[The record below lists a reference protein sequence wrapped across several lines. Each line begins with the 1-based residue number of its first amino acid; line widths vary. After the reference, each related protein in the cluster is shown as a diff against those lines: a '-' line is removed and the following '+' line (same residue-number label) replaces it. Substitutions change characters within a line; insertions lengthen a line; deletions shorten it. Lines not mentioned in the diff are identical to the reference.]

1 MTQRTPRTDPGSTG
15 DSLEAQHSDGAHH
28 GGAGGDGVASQLDE
42 RWLDLL
48 DSALKAQAPLA
59 RAAVERMRAKHPE
72 ASPRQ
77 LAEKVY
83 SRYSSLSIATGAGIG
98 GIAALPGIGTVA
110 AVGLT
115 VGEGVSFA
123 ETTAFLTL
131 AVADIHGVDMTDPQT
146 RRIVLMA
153 VLGGERGE
161 EIMARA
167 LGKQGAQWSSVLGS
181 GGMIPG
187 FVTRQAGRYI
197 RRRVISRTGRLW
209 LLRLLPFGLGAVL
222 GGLGARGISRTVS
235 EALREIFD
243 ESLLLDGDLVADPRP
258 DDLEA

>member
-1 MTQRTPRTDPGSTG
+1 MTQSTHRIEPGSTG
-15 DSLEAQHSDGAHH
+15 DSLGAAPGHGDGAF
-28 GGAGGDGVASQLDE
+28 GDGLASQLDE
-42 RWLDLL
+42 RWVDLI
-48 DSALKAQAPLA
+48 DSVLKVQAPLA
-59 RAAVERMRAKHPE
+59 RAAVERLRAKHPG
-72 ASPRQ
+72 ATPQQ

-83 SRYSSLSIATGAGIG
+83 SRYTSLSIATGAGIG

-131 AVADIHGVDMTDPQT
+131 AIAHIHGVDMTDPQA

-197 RRRVISRTGRLW
+197 RRRVVSRTGRLW
-209 LLRLLPFGLGAVL
+209 LLRLLPFGLGAIL
-222 GGLGARGISRTVS
+222 GGLGARGIARTVS
-235 EALREIFD
+235 AALREIFD
-243 ESLLLDGDLVADPRP
+243 ESPLRDGGLITEPRAG
-258 DDLEA
+258 DLEA